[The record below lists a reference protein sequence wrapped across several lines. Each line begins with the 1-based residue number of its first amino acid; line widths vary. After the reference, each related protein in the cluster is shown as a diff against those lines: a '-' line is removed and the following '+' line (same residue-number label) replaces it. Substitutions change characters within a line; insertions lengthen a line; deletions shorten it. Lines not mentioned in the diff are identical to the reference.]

1 MRKFI
6 FISILAS
13 IVVST
18 TIAQRRINP
27 VEQPSHT
34 AIPTAPKIIK
44 DKDGNI
50 VKKRLIT
57 VQSDSGFV
65 DSTVVILDT
74 VSRKMIYPL
83 WDNITVGVNIWDP
96 VMRMFGQQY
105 GGGDVSVELS
115 MFNRFFPTV
124 EVGIGMAN
132 STPDDGNFTYKSK
145 AALYGKIGASYNFLY
160 NKTPDYKFLVG
171 FRLAY
176 SSFKYDITDIDVGS
190 GYWDEK
196 EQFDI
201 LGQKSHA
208 FWGEFLLG
216 LKVKIVKNFSMGWS
230 FRYLYL
236 FNYKKNYNSNP
247 GYIPGF
253 GLRKNSVTG
262 SFSLFYTF
270 QLPGK
275 KTKTNKALNNGV
287 ETKSDKLPVPT
298 VTGSD

>member
-6 FISILAS
+6 FISILSCIIAS
-13 IVVST
+13 AVM
-18 TIAQRRINP
+18 AQRRINP
-27 VEQPSHT
+27 VEQPTHT
-34 AIPTAPKIIK
+34 KIPTEAKTIK
-44 DKDGNI
+44 DKDGNV

-57 VQSDSGFV
+57 MQSDSGFV

-74 VSRKMIYPL
+74 VNRKMIYPL

-96 VMRMFGQQY
+96 VMRIFGQSY
-105 GGGDVSVELS
+105 GGGDVSLELS
-115 MFNRFFPTV
+115 MFNRFFPTL

-132 STPDDGNFTYKSK
+132 STPDDGNFTYKGK
-145 AALYGKIGASYNFLY
+145 AAMYGKIGASYNFLY
-160 NKTPDYKFLVG
+160 NKTPAYKFLAG
-171 FRLAY
+171 FRLGY
-176 SSFKYDITDIDVGS
+176 SSFKYDITDIEVGS

-196 EQFDI
+196 EQFSI
-201 LGQKSHA
+201 LDQKSHA
-208 FWGEFLLG
+208 FWGEFLIG

-236 FNYKKNYNSNP
+236 FNYKKNFNSDP
-247 GYIPGF
+247 GYIPGY

-275 KTKTNKALNNGV
+275 KDKPDKGTIPDSEPV
-287 ETKSDKLPVPT
+287 PDKLPVPS
-298 VTGSD
+298 VTGKD

>member
-6 FISILAS
+6 FISILS
-13 IVVST
+13 CIVVST

-27 VEQPSHT
+27 VEQQTHT
-34 AIPTAPKIIK
+34 TVPAEPKTIK

-57 VQSDSGFV
+57 VPSDSGFV

-96 VMRMFGQQY
+96 VMRIFGQAY

-115 MFNRFFPTV
+115 MFNRFYPIV
-124 EVGIGMAN
+124 EIGIGMAN

-160 NKTPDYKFLVG
+160 NKTQDYKFLVG
-171 FRLAY
+171 FRLGY

-190 GYWDEK
+190 GYWDDK
-196 EQFDI
+196 ETFDI
-201 LGQKSHA
+201 LDQKSHA
-208 FWGEFLLG
+208 FWGELVMG

-230 FRYLYL
+230 FRYMNL
-236 FNYKKNYNSNP
+236 FNYKKNTNSNP
-247 GYIPGF
+247 GYIPGY
-253 GLRKNSVTG
+253 GLRKNSITG

-275 KTKTNKALNNGV
+275 KTKTDKEVNSTPQPKN
-287 ETKSDKLPVPT
+287 DKLAVPT